1 MIAEVILL
9 ITLSLI
15 VTRTLF
21 AIDAIRDIRGYKS
34 VVCRAAKAAHSLQ
47 QPSSSSQGAGPPSLP
62 PSDTVSTVRAR
73 THSAGSPQVRFLHIT
88 LLVTHFVSVITG
100 VAGVF
105 KYTLPVTEA
114 NCTATHKVLV
124 SMILLYDASL
134 LTFLL
139 AKVHVTNGHRKLAW
153 WETVIVWISR
163 GYAWI
168 YLPIVAVVIPYQFRG
183 GTNEEASGH
192 SRSIL
197 CRTFCVNGYHMD
209 DDADEV
215 NDNVLGY
222 GSNMGSLMIQ
232 FVLLLILF
240 VRPLLVRLEGSQSG
254 EAMYRRVVVKNI
266 TCTIA
271 VVTAYAVTSV
281 VVIAALI
288 RQNNESNTA
297 SLFADITPLVNQFV
311 TLCLTEI
318 ALPLGFSSC
327 WKACSLELCSWS
339 SSSTEGPSDLETAV
353 AGDSS
358 GSGTAVNNH
367 NRNMTVGASPQVP
380 EVSKMP

>member
-15 VTRTLF
+15 LARTLF

-47 QPSSSSQGAGPPSLP
+47 QPSSSSQGVGPPSLP
-62 PSDTVSTVRAR
+62 PSDAVRTVRAR

-100 VAGVF
+100 VAAVF

-183 GTNEEASGH
+183 GTNDEASVK
-192 SRSIL
+192 
-197 CRTFCVNGYHMD
+197 TFCVNGYHMD
-209 DDADEV
+209 DDTDEV

-222 GSNMGSLMIQ
+222 GSNMGSLVIQ

-254 EAMYRRVVVKNI
+254 EAMYRMVVIKNI

-271 VVTAYAVTSV
+271 VVTAYAVTTV

-288 RQNNESNTA
+288 RQSNDSNTA

-339 SSSTEGPSDLETAV
+339 SSPNEGPSDLETAM
-353 AGDSS
+353 AGGSS

-367 NRNMTVGASPQVP
+367 NRAMTGGASPQVP
-380 EVSKMP
+380 EVSQTP

>member
-1 MIAEVILL
+1 MIAEVILS
-9 ITLSLI
+9 IALSLI
-15 VTRTLF
+15 LARTLF

-47 QPSSSSQGAGPPSLP
+47 QPSSSSQGGRRPSLP
-62 PSDTVSTVRAR
+62 SNDAVSTPRAR

-88 LLVTHFVSVITG
+88 LLVTHVVSVMAV
-100 VAGVF
+100 VAGLL
-105 KYTLPVTEA
+105 KYTLPVTVA
-114 NCTATHKVLV
+114 NCTVTHKVLV
-124 SMILLYDASL
+124 SMLLLYDSSL

-168 YLPIVAVVIPYQFRG
+168 YLPMAAVVVPYKFRG
-183 GTNEEASGH
+183 GTNDEASGN

-197 CRTFCVNGYHMD
+197 CRTFCINGYNMD

-215 NDNVLGY
+215 HDNMRGY
-222 GSNMGSLMIQ
+222 GSNMGSLMVQ

-254 EAMYRRVVVKNI
+254 EAIYRRVVFKNI

-271 VVTAYAVTSV
+271 VVTAYAVTTV
-281 VVIAALI
+281 VVIAALF
-288 RQNNESNTA
+288 RQNNDNNTA
-297 SLFADITPLVNQFV
+297 SLFADITPLVNQFA

-327 WKACSLELCSWS
+327 WKACSLELCTWPS
-339 SSSTEGPSDLETAV
+339 SSKEGPSDLETAV
-353 AGDSS
+353 TGDSS

-367 NRNMTVGASPQVP
+367 NRNVTVVASSQVP
-380 EVSKMP
+380 EVFQMP